1 MRSGAAAKGP
11 GPEPKGAAGEGGR
24 EAAAYGG
31 ASQAGEKLAEA
42 FGALSREV
50 SGMGSTMLRPKRCMQ
65 CVGTGQRICR
75 TCMARG
81 KVGGCG
87 LDARSKECAVCQG
100 EGLVPCGACKATGIT
115 NNWLFQPAKNP
126 GWGPRG
132 EVD

>member
-1 MRSGAAAKGP
+1 MGSGFGF
-11 GPEPKGAAGEGGR
+11 G
-24 EAAAYGG
+24 
-31 ASQAGEKLAEA
+31 AGEKVTEA
-42 FGALSREV
+42 FEALSREV
-50 SGMGSTMLRPKRCMQ
+50 SGSFLRPKRCME

-81 KVGGCG
+81 RVGGCG
-87 LDARSKECAVCQG
+87 LTGGARSEECAVCKG
-100 EGLVPCGACKATGIT
+100 EGLVPCGACKATGIA